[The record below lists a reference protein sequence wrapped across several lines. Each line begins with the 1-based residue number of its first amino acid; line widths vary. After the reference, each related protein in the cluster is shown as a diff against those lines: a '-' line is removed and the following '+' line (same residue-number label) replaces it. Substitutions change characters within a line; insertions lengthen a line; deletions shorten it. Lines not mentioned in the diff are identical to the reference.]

1 MSSSRTLLLLALGL
15 AVSGCSG
22 AIVQKE
28 DMLAAAGFQY
38 RPADTPERI
47 AALQKLPAHRF
58 VRQVRSGKAFW
69 LYADPAVCK
78 CIYAGSDEA
87 FSAYK
92 QAVFQQRL
100 ADENLMAAQINRDAA
115 IDQLELGPWAPWGPY
130 YY

>member
-1 MSSSRTLLLLALGL
+1 MASLRRALLFAFGLALT
-15 AVSGCSG
+15 GCAG

-28 DMLAAAGFQY
+28 DMLSAAGFQY
-38 RPADTPERI
+38 RPADTPQRI
-47 AALQKLPAHRF
+47 AALTKLPAHRF
-58 VRQVRSGKAFW
+58 VRQVRNGKAFW

-92 QAVFQQRL
+92 QAMFQQRL
-100 ADENLMAAQINRDAA
+100 ADENLRAAEASRDAA

-130 YY
+130 YD

>member
-1 MSSSRTLLLLALGL
+1 VNSLQKTLLLVMSL

-22 AIVQKE
+22 AIMQKE
-28 DMLAAAGFQY
+28 DMLSASGFQY
-38 RPADTPERI
+38 RPADTPQRI
-47 AALQKLPAHRF
+47 AALQKLPAHKF
-58 VRQVRSGKAFW
+58 VRQVRNGKAFW

-78 CIYAGSDEA
+78 CTYAGTDEA
-87 FSAYK
+87 FSAYQ

-100 ADENLMAAQINRDAA
+100 ADENLMAAQVSRDAA